1 QRREAAE
8 ASLTERHNAAT
19 AESEAMVADA
29 RKRADEAEARLA
41 DALERAEQ
49 ARRDAEEH
57 ARTLLSNARHNADD
71 IVSQSREHA
80 ETIISEA
87 VTDAERERSLAS
99 KEVEELNHQRESIT
113 TYLDDLRSLLSS
125 DPVNNL
131 AAASKL
137 VDQQAAAEAADG
149 SEDGP
154 GQEN

>member
-1 QRREAAE
+1 
-8 ASLTERHNAAT
+8 
-19 AESEAMVADA
+19 
-29 RKRADEAEARLA
+29 
-41 DALERAEQ
+41 
-49 ARRDAEEH
+49 
-57 ARTLLSNARHNADD
+57 LSNARHNADD

-131 AAASKL
+131 AAASRL
-137 VDQQAAAEAADG
+137 VDQHAAEESVEAPDDGKG
-149 SEDGP
+149 SED
-154 GQEN
+154 